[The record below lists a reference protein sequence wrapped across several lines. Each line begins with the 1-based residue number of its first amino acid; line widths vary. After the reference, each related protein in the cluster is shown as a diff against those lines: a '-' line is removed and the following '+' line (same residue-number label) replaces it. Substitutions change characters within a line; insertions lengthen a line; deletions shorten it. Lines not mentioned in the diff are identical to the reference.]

1 MKNITSYITEIPHNS
16 TKGDSMSNW
25 LKRVFARVTGRSTEE
40 KAQEGGLGRSFD
52 AANTNRKTTSGSS
65 TRSVAKRRT
74 ASSPGY
80 GSTSRRSTSDD
91 TYIHTSP
98 VWHSYGDSGSSGSYD
113 SGGSC
118 DSGGGG
124 DGGGGGGCD

>member
-1 MKNITSYITEIPHNS
+1 
-16 TKGDSMSNW
+16 MSNW

-40 KAQEGGLGRSFD
+40 KAQESGLGRSFD
-52 AANTNRKTTSGSS
+52 AANTNRKSTGGSS

-80 GSTSRRSTSDD
+80 GSTSRRTSDD

-98 VWHSYGDSGSSGSYD
+98 IWYSSGDSGSSGSYD

-124 DGGGGGGCD
+124 GDGGGGGGCD

>member
-1 MKNITSYITEIPHNS
+1 
-16 TKGDSMSNW
+16 MSNW

-40 KAQEGGLGRSFD
+40 KAQESGLGRSFDSFD
-52 AANTNRKTTSGSS
+52 AANTNRKTTVGGGSAG
-65 TRSVAKRRT
+65 RSVAKRRT

-80 GSTSRRSTSDD
+80 GSTSRRNTSDD

-124 DGGGGGGCD
+124 GDGGGGGGCD

>member
-1 MKNITSYITEIPHNS
+1 
-16 TKGDSMSNW
+16 MSNW

-40 KAQEGGLGRSFD
+40 TEHKKDLGRSFE
-52 AANTNRKTTSGSS
+52 AANTNRKS
-65 TRSVAKRRT
+65 TGGAAGRSVAKRRT
-74 ASSPGY
+74 VSSPGY
-80 GSTSRRSTSDD
+80 GRTSRRSTSDD

-98 VWHSYGDSGSSGSYD
+98 IWYSSGDSGSSGSYD

-124 DGGGGGGCD
+124 GDGGGGCGGGD